1 MRAYDLIVK
10 KRDKIEL
17 TKEEITF
24 LVNGYTNG
32 EIKDEQMAAFLMAV
46 IFNDLT
52 KEETYNLTMA
62 MAHSGEVLDLSEIK
76 GKKVDKHST
85 GGVGDKLTLVALPIV
100 ASLGIP
106 VAKMSG
112 AGLGHTGGTVD
123 KLNSLKG
130 YKTEQPFEEF
140 IRLINENKISI
151 IGQTSEVAPADK
163 KIYALRDTTATVD
176 NIGLISASIMS
187 KKIASGGDAFVFDV
201 KCGLGAFMKDKVEAK
216 KLASTMIE
224 ISKQNNKEAIALI
237 TDMNSPLGYAIGNS
251 LEIKEVLDILERKKE
266 VLDIEEISLELAANM
281 AYLADFGSIEVCREA
296 VKDALNSKA
305 AYEKFTDM
313 IKMGGGTLTLEEAS
327 SKEEI
332 FSSKEG
338 YVTEIHAEK
347 MGIAAMLLGAGRK
360 SKEDLIDYTAGIVLN
375 KKVGDKVQ
383 KGEVLCTL
391 HYNNVNIEDSVK
403 LIDEAFKFS
412 ANKEERILIY
422 ERIS

>member
-24 LVNGYTNG
+24 LVNGYTKG

-46 IFNDLT
+46 MFNDLT
-52 KEETYNLTMA
+52 KDETYNLTMA
-62 MAHSGEVLDLSEIK
+62 MAHSGEILDLNGIK

-85 GGVGDKLTLVALPIV
+85 GGVGDKLTLIALPIV
-100 ASLGIP
+100 SALGVP

-123 KLNSLKG
+123 KLNSLSG

-140 IRLINENKISI
+140 IKLINENGIAI
-151 IGQTSEVAPADK
+151 IGQTGEVAPADK

-201 KCGLGAFMKDKVEAK
+201 KCGLGAFMKDKEKAK
-216 KLASTMIE
+216 TLATTMIN
-224 ISKQNNKEAIALI
+224 IAKQNGKEAVALI

-251 LEIKEVLDILERKKE
+251 LEIQEVLDILERKK
-266 VLDIEEISLELAANM
+266 VVRDIEEISLELAANM
-281 AYLADFGSIEVCREA
+281 LYLAEYDSIEKCREA
-296 VKDALNSKA
+296 AKDALNSKA
-305 AYEKFTDM
+305 AYEKFVSM
-313 IKMGGGTLTLEEAS
+313 IKASGGDLILGKARD
-327 SKEEI
+327 KEEVI
-332 FSSKEG
+332 AESEG
-338 YVTEIHAEK
+338 YITEIHAEK

-360 SKEDLIDYTAGIVLN
+360 SKEDKIDYTAGIMLN
-375 KKVGDKVQ
+375 KKVGDFAL
-383 KGEVLCTL
+383 KGDVLCTL
-391 HYNNVNIEDSVK
+391 HYNGVSSKDSQALVK
-403 LIDEAFKFS
+403 EAFKFGP
-412 ANKEERILIY
+412 NKPEEVLIY